1 MTTLH
6 LKLDDDLNAALDQ
19 VCAGQGRDKES
30 LATQLLRQYVNMEQ
44 LRRTLLDPDLAE
56 LYQELQEEDQELA
69 NQGMDDYN
77 RLLNEADSR

>member
-44 LRRTLLDPDLAE
+44 LKRTLQDPDLAE
-56 LYQELQEEDQELA
+56 LYQELQGEDQELA
-69 NQGMDDYN
+69 NQGMDEYN

>member
-1 MTTLH
+1 MTTLN
-6 LKLDDDLNAALDQ
+6 LKLDDELNAALDQ

-30 LATQLLRQYVNMEQ
+30 LATQLLRQYVNLEQ
-44 LRRTLLDPDLAE
+44 LKRTLLDPDLAD

>member
-1 MTTLH
+1 
-6 LKLDDDLNAALDQ
+6 
-19 VCAGQGRDKES
+19 
-30 LATQLLRQYVNMEQ
+30 MEQ

>member
-30 LATQLLRQYVNMEQ
+30 LATQLLRQYVNLEQ
-44 LRRTLLDPDLAE
+44 LKRTLLDPDLAD